1 MPFIMNLTGQVNQM
15 RLPKS
20 KALWPLFETVV
31 NSIQSLEDTDGCTAP
46 QITIRANRIEYAQVN
61 TDGADELSHFET
73 FIVRDNGTGFTERN
87 YQSFLEAY
95 STLKVKKGCKG
106 IGRFLWLKAFDEVRI
121 TSTFSES
128 GKWFQRRFSFTLQ
141 DEIVP
146 IENLEELSASESCTT
161 MTEVVLLGFHPQ
173 YRDEV
178 ALSLESL
185 ARKII
190 EHCLPYFIMD
200 GCPQILLSDNTGGKV
215 NLNDYYKNTY
225 QDTLHRDDIAI
236 NGKPFSIYHMMVEE
250 GADKHELHL
259 CANNREVKSYD
270 LSKEIPNLDRKII
283 TDDTSYYYVGYMA
296 GEYLDT
302 TVNAERYE
310 FDFSDTPLFSSI
322 SEKELTNTAVK
333 YILSYLGEDL
343 EKIRDEKKQQIDN
356 FVRYKKPQYRYLL
369 NNRENVYDKIP
380 VGLSEDKLDLELYRQ
395 EQQWEY
401 DVAKQRNEIETK
413 QKSNAMTSPD
423 FMNLFHQYCSSV
435 TQLSQASLAE
445 YIVRRKAVIDLLERA
460 LEYDKDGKF
469 SKEST
474 IHSIICPMQVTSDD
488 IQFDEMNLWLIDDR
502 LAYHNFLASDQ
513 PMKSLPVLQSDVSR
527 RMDIAVFDKAISY
540 SADTDML
547 NSITIIELKRPQRD
561 DLNSDGSNPIN
572 QVLKYVSDI
581 KAGKVKRSNGRGF
594 GNVNNA
600 AFSCYVIADITETL
614 ANAAENA
621 NLNRTPD
628 GEGFFGFNAP
638 RGAYIEVISYTKLL
652 KDAKQR
658 NEILFDKLFKPKSEQ
673 IINLHGDIGT
683 Y

>member
-1 MPFIMNLTGQVNQM
+1 MPFTMNLTGQVNQM

-31 NSIQSLEDTDGCTAP
+31 NSIQSLEDTCNCTTP
-46 QITIRANRIEYAQVN
+46 QIAIEANRIEYPQLN
-61 TDGADELSHFET
+61 TDGTEELNHFEE
-73 FIVRDNGTGFTERN
+73 FIIRDNGVGFTERN
-87 YQSFLEAY
+87 YRSFLEAY

-121 TSTFSES
+121 TSTFYES
-128 GKWFQRRFSFTLQ
+128 DKWFRRKFSFTLK
-141 DEIVP
+141 DEIAPVP
-146 IENLEELSASESCTT
+146 NLEELSDSEVCTAN
-161 MTEVVLLGFHPQ
+161 TEVILAGFHAQ
-173 YRDEV
+173 YRNEV

-185 ARKII
+185 AKKII

-200 GCPQILLSDNTGGKV
+200 GCPQILLSDNTG
-215 NLNDYYKNTY
+215 NSIDLNSYYKNIY
-225 QDTLHRDDIAI
+225 QDTLHRDDITI
-236 NGKPFSIYHMMVEE
+236 SGKSFSIYHMMVEE

-270 LSKEIPNLDRKII
+270 LSKEIPNLDKKII
-283 TDDTSYYYVGYMA
+283 TDDTSYYYVGYIA

-302 TVNAERYE
+302 AVNAERYE
-310 FDFSDTPLFSSI
+310 FNFSDAPLIESI
-322 SEKELTNTAVK
+322 TEKELIDAAIK
-333 YILSYLGEDL
+333 HILIYLGEDL
-343 EKIRDEKKQQIDN
+343 EKIRDEKKQKIDD

-369 NNRENVYDKIP
+369 NNRENVYDQIP
-380 VGLSEDKLDLELYRQ
+380 VGLSEDKLDLALYQQ

-401 DVAKQRNEIETK
+401 DIAKQRKEIESK
-413 QKSNAMTSPD
+413 QKSNATTSPD

-445 YIVRRKAVIDLLERA
+445 YIIRRKAVIDLLEKA
-460 LEYDKDGKF
+460 LEYNEDGKY

-502 LAYHNFLASDQ
+502 LAYHSFLASDQ
-513 PMKSLPVLQSDVSR
+513 PMKTLPVLQSDVPR

-540 SADTDML
+540 SADTDTL

-561 DLNSDGSNPIN
+561 DLNSDESNPIN

-594 GNVNNA
+594 GNVTNA
-600 AFSCYVIADITETL
+600 AFYCYVIADITDSL

-621 NLNRTPD
+621 NLYKTPD

-658 NEILFDKLFKPKSEQ
+658 NEVLFDKLFNPKTKQ
-673 IINLHGDIGT
+673 IIELHDDVECN
-683 Y
+683 